1 VSASGA
7 APILDELPEPVGL
20 LHNLVTGLLKRRR
33 VRFTTEPGF
42 GRNAGKLVLRQL
54 VLAE

>member
-1 VSASGA
+1 MSASG

-33 VRFTTEPGF
+33 VPFTTEPGF